1 MKLSFS
7 TLGNP
12 EWSFEKTLEE
22 AEKLGFNA
30 IEIRGIEGKMMPG
43 EIPQFFPE
51 NQASTKAQLS
61 KHNLKICGFGT
72 SVNFHDFDKYEDM
85 IEQGKAAIDVCVDM
99 EIPFIRVF
107 GDRIVSEDVR
117 DMVVQSVIKGI
128 GELCD
133 YAQGKSVKVL
143 QEVHGNFNTL
153 ENVMEVVSAL
163 KHKPEFGILWDIA
176 HSDKIYGDDYLKFY
190 NEIKSFI
197 FHVHFKDHH
206 RANGKFELCLVGKGD
221 IPIKDIFNTLKA
233 DGYNGY
239 ISLEWEKKWHP
250 ELPEPEIA
258 YPAFTEFM
266 KNI

>member
-12 EWSFEKTLEE
+12 DWSFERTLEE

-30 IEIRGIEGKMMPG
+30 IEIRGIEGKMMPD
-43 EIPQFFPE
+43 EIYQFFLE
-51 NQASTKAQLS
+51 NQVSTKAQLL

-85 IEQGKAAIDVCVDM
+85 IKQGKSAIDVCVDM

-117 DMVVQSVIKGI
+117 DMVIQKVIKGI

-133 YAQGKSVKVL
+133 YAQGKNVKVL

-190 NEIKSFI
+190 NEIKPFI
-197 FHVHFKDHH
+197 FHVHFKDHL
-206 RANGKFELCLVGKGD
+206 RADGKFELCLVGEGD

-250 ELPEPEIA
+250 ELPEPETA
-258 YPAFTEFM
+258 YPAFMKFM
-266 KNI
+266 KSL